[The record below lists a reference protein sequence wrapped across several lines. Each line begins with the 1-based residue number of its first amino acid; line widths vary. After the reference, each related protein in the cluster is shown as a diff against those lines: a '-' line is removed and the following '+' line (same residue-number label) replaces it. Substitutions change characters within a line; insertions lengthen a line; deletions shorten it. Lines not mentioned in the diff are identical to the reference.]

1 MPLFEYFCEECKKR
15 FTLLQSIHVNKEE
28 TTCPDCGGS
37 EVKHQFSTFAPKTQ
51 STLTKKLIKK
61 GPVTA
66 DELPNKNVLNV
77 PLPRL
82 RSEL

>member
-1 MPLFEYFCEECKKR
+1 MPLFEYYCEECQKD
-15 FTLLQSIHVNKEE
+15 FTLLQPTSVNKKE
-28 TTCPDCGGS
+28 TTCPDCKGKK
-37 EVKHQFSTFAPKTQ
+37 VQYKLSTFASKIRPSQ
-51 STLTKKLIKK
+51 SNK

-66 DELPNKNVLNV
+66 DDLPNKNVLNL

>member
-1 MPLFEYFCEECKKR
+1 MPLFEYYCEECQR
-15 FTLLQSIHVNKEE
+15 EFTLLQSSNVNKEE
-28 TTCPDCGGS
+28 TTCETCGGS
-37 EVKHQFSTFAPKTQ
+37 QVRYKFSTFAPKTQ
-51 STLTKKLIKK
+51 SVLVKK

-66 DELPNKNVLNV
+66 DELPNKNVLNL